1 VEVSADADDV
11 HVGVVRAE
19 IVGVEHVN
27 EASALMIRVDDDDT
41 FVELD
46 YDACLLGMVSRH
58 L

>member
-1 VEVSADADDV
+1 MSADADDV
-11 HVGVVRAE
+11 RVGVVRAE

-27 EASALMIRVDDDDT
+27 GASALTIQIDDDT